1 MPSMAQQRRC
11 AAAHACF
18 ALVTLA
24 CTWSACNHVHVFC
37 FALVSATSM
46 RNSRKLSVEPATR
59 HNRNRRTAA
68 LSSTD
73 WSIPGNCTPFLKSLS
88 ERPDHAGDR
97 PYEYPQQHSSTCVL
111 GDGRHVEV
119 LLRSY
124 CDHRRAGRRA
134 GASPQSAPPPASKAL
149 SQTVCTL
156 AAPRRQA
163 VRTDRISC
171 KNCAKLSCA
180 ERRSLIDR
188 NSRTHSCKPL
198 DDSMGAVRH
207 GATLHRQ
214 DYAPAAVPKCAL

>member
-1 MPSMAQQRRC
+1 
-11 AAAHACF
+11 
-18 ALVTLA
+18 
-24 CTWSACNHVHVFC
+24 
-37 FALVSATSM
+37 M

-59 HNRNRRTAA
+59 HNCHRRTAA
-68 LSSTD
+68 LSSTGVFRATVRH
-73 WSIPGNCTPFLKSLS
+73 SFNPSVNAQTMQ
-88 ERPDHAGDR
+88 ATV
-97 PYEYPQQHSSTCVL
+97 PYEYPQQHSSTCVS

-134 GASPQSAPPPASKAL
+134 GASPRSAPPPASKAL
-149 SQTVCTL
+149 SHTVCTL

-214 DYAPAAVPKCAL
+214 DYAPAAVPKCARASAHSLVARACTGVCMRTQICGGGGWERRA

>member
-1 MPSMAQQRRC
+1 
-11 AAAHACF
+11 
-18 ALVTLA
+18 
-24 CTWSACNHVHVFC
+24 
-37 FALVSATSM
+37 M

-73 WSIPGNCTPFLKSLS
+73 WSIPGNCAPFLKSLS

-134 GASPQSAPPPASKAL
+134 GASPRSAPPPASKAL
-149 SQTVCTL
+149 SHTVCTL

-198 DDSMGAVRH
+198 DDSMGAVS
-207 GATLHRQ
+207 ATRSHSLCTGRTTRALRFQSVHVHLRIHFGRSRTHRRVH
-214 DYAPAAVPKCAL
+214 AHAVLWRRCERRA